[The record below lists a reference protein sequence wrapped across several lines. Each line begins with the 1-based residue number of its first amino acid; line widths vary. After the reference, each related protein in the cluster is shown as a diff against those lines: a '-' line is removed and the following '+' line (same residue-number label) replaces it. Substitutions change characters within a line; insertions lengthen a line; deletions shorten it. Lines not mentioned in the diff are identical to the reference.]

1 MLHRA
6 YAETP
11 NRILALE
18 MGGNNPIVVWDP
30 TDLYAAAVL
39 VVQSAFLSAGQRCT
53 GARRLI
59 VKDGAHQPL
68 VDQVTKLMDRLIVG
82 GPLDQPQP
90 FLGPVID
97 NHAADKLRSEEQPS
111 ERQSLMRTSY

>member
-59 VKDGAHQPL
+59 VKDDAHQPL
-68 VDQVTKLMDRLIVG
+68 VDQV
-82 GPLDQPQP
+82 P
-90 FLGPVID
+90 
-97 NHAADKLRSEEQPS
+97 KLRTA
-111 ERQSLMRTSY
+111 ERRVGKEGFGTCRSGGAPDT